1 MKTKEVK
8 RGAFT
13 LPNETITV
21 KFIKRKKG
29 LAANVEDNHVISG
42 GMLTGAKKKFS
53 APLQR
58 NGAVAN
64 VLTAEEKEF
73 LEAKTGLNLSVYGDF
88 WNEFQVALFKDDANN
103 YFDLS
108 QPMDY
113 IQYKILKSLKN
124 DIAPSWADRHKKG
137 TYQFVITGSDE
148 EFAEKKA
155 KLDVRKEAWKRYGRM
170 ENNREQL
177 LGILKL
183 QSNQPISADSDLNW
197 IQGKVEEKLDENPK
211 AFLDIVE
218 DPSFETKV
226 LIQNAVD
233 AGYIKRR
240 GNLYETIDGLE
251 LAEQGQVA
259 SFDNAVKYLDN
270 PKYQEVRALVEARLD
285 KED

>member
-1 MKTKEVK
+1 MKTKEIK

-13 LPNETITV
+13 LPNETVTV

-42 GMLTGAKKKFS
+42 GMLSGAKKKFS

-64 VLTAEEKEF
+64 VLTGEEKEF
-73 LEAKTGLNLSVYGDF
+73 LEDKTGLNLSVYGDF
-88 WNEFQVALFKDDANN
+88 WNDFQVSLFKDDANN

-113 IQYKILKSLKN
+113 IAIAVLKSLKN
-124 DIAPSWADRHKKG
+124 DIAPRWGDRYKKG

-155 KLDVRKEAWKRYGRM
+155 KLDVRKDAWKKYGRM
-170 ENNREQL
+170 ENNRELL
-177 LGILKL
+177 LGVLKL
-183 QSNQPISADSDLNW
+183 QSNQTISSDSDLSW
-197 IQGKVEEKLDENPK
+197 IQGKVEEKLDSDPK
-211 AFLDIVE
+211 SFLDIVE

-240 GNLYETIDGLE
+240 GNLYETVDGLE

-259 SFDNAVKYLDN
+259 SFDNAVKYLEN

-285 KED
+285 K